1 MEGLWSEGN
10 GDTKAASKGKMEAS
24 HFLEGSGSQLGGDFA
39 LQETFGNGDIFV
51 VMMAEGVGG
60 HATAGI

>member
-1 MEGLWSEGN
+1 METPRMPPRARWKHLTFS
-10 GDTKAASKGKMEAS
+10 KA
-24 HFLEGSGSQLGGDFA
+24 SGSQLEGDFA